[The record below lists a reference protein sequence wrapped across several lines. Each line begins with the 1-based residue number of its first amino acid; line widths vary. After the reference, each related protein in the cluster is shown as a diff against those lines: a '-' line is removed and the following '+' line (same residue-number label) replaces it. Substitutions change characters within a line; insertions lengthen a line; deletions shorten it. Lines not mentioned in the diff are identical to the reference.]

1 MKLVGVGFS
10 LLFQIISSMFLTIG
24 VFKIN
29 NLVYFETGSGI
40 KKSQLFLHLG
50 SYYLYLLSLIIFQI
64 ELAKSRNQVL
74 YMNFLCD
81 EFRVVS
87 SIISQLLMLIILNKM
102 CNMTIKI
109 QERDSAQAPNTE
121 TDYYGQDSDNGS
133 DESFIEE
140 S

>member
-1 MKLVGVGFS
+1 M
-10 LLFQIISSMFLTIG
+10 
-24 VFKIN
+24 
-29 NLVYFETGSGI
+29 
-40 KKSQLFLHLG
+40 HLG
-50 SYYLYLLSLIIFQI
+50 SYYLYLLSLIIFLI
-64 ELAKSRNQVL
+64 ELAISRSKVL
-74 YMNFLCD
+74 YMKFWCD

-87 SIISQLLMLIILNKM
+87 SIVSQLLMLIILNKM

-109 QERDSAQAPNTE
+109 QERDNTQATNTD

>member
-1 MKLVGVGFS
+1 M
-10 LLFQIISSMFLTIG
+10 
-24 VFKIN
+24 
-29 NLVYFETGSGI
+29 
-40 KKSQLFLHLG
+40 HLG
-50 SYYLYLLSLIIFQI
+50 SYYLYLLSLIIFLI
-64 ELAKSRNQVL
+64 ELAKSRDKVL
-74 YMNFLCD
+74 YMNFGCD

-87 SIISQLLMLIILNKM
+87 SIVSQFLMLIILNKM

-109 QERDSAQAPNTE
+109 QERDNAQATTTD